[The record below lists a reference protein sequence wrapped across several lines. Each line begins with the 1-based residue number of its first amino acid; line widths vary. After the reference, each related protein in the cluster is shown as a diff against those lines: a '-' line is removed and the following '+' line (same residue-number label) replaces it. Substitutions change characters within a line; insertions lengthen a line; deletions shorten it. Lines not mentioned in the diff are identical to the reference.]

1 MSCYVLEVQCI
12 FYTYS
17 ITLLELAVFHVFS
30 DHMWLE
36 ATELDSAAPETQESW
51 MNRVALQGQIVHEV
65 ELLLKRVTNC
75 VCFIFLF
82 VFSNS
87 GLFECINKTEC

>member
-1 MSCYVLEVQCI
+1 M
-12 FYTYS
+12 
-17 ITLLELAVFHVFS
+17 ELAVFHVFS

-36 ATELDSAAPETQESW
+36 ATELDSMAPETQGSW
-51 MNRVALQGQIVHEV
+51 MNREALQGQIVREV
-65 ELLLKRVTNC
+65 ELLPKRVTNC
-75 VCFIFLF
+75 VCFIILF